1 MFEPSVIKAV
11 VIDRLKC
18 QGTGYCVK
26 IAPGLFRL
34 DGGAPAEVNHGRLQ
48 ETDPDL
54 VTEAEDT
61 CPTRAILVVR

>member
-26 IAPGLFRL
+26 IAPGLFRRE
-34 DGGAPAEVNHGRLQ
+34 GGAPAEVNHGRL

>member
-1 MFEPSVIKAV
+1 MPGHRLLRQ
-11 VIDRLKC
+11 DR
-18 QGTGYCVK
+18 
-26 IAPGLFRL
+26 ARLFRL
-34 DGGAPAEVNHGRLQ
+34 EGGAPAEVNHGRLQ